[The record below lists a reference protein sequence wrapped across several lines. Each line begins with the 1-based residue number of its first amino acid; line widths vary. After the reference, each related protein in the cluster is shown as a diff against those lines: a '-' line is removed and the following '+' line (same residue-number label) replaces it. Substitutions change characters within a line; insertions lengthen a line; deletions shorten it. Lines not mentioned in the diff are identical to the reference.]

1 MDSLS
6 SLESWTSNVGR
17 YPLSVLYIGLDGCDV
32 CQAMKPKVME
42 MLNHYP
48 SILVAEAK
56 INQMPELSGTYLVFI
71 APTVLVFRQ
80 GKEIYRTSRFI
91 DLKELELRLKAE
103 VEQ

>member
-6 SLESWTSNVGR
+6 SLESWTSNLEK
-17 YPLSVLYIGLDGCDV
+17 YPVSVLYIGSDSCDV
-32 CQAMKPKVME
+32 CQAMKPKIME
-42 MLNHYP
+42 VLKHYP

-56 INQMPELSGTYLVFI
+56 INQIPELSGTYLVFTV
-71 APTVLVFRQ
+71 PTVLIFSQ
-80 GKEIYRTSRFI
+80 GKEIYRTSRYI